1 MPPLYRWEAVAG
13 ARAGVQI
20 LHGMAEHAGRYGRF
34 ASALN
39 SAGYLAWAH
48 DHRGHGK
55 NAGEGGLGHF
65 GDSDG
70 WRALIDDA
78 AQVGSEMR
86 AAYPD
91 LPLFLFAH
99 SMGSFVAQSLIAEH
113 GPLYR
118 GVVLCGSDGP
128 RRAMEAG
135 GRALAG
141 LLRLTLGGRTPGKL
155 PDSLAFGPYNRQ
167 FAPNRTRLDWLSRDP
182 SEVDRFVAD
191 EWCGFPLTVQSWF
204 DFLHGKKPLG
214 TKEHLARIPKTLPI
228 YIIGGMRDPVGDNAK
243 GLDRLASLYRT
254 AGLAVDCRFY
264 EGARHEL
271 LNETNRDEV
280 TRDVIAWLDAHR

>member
-1 MPPLYRWEAVAG
+1 M
-13 ARAGVQI
+13 
-20 LHGMAEHAGRYGRF
+20 
-34 ASALN
+34 
-39 SAGYLAWAH
+39 
-48 DHRGHGK
+48 
-55 NAGEGGLGHF
+55 
-65 GDSDG
+65 
-70 WRALIDDA
+70 
-78 AQVGSEMR
+78 
-86 AAYPD
+86 
-91 LPLFLFAH
+91 
-99 SMGSFVAQSLIAEH
+99 AQSLIAEH

-191 EWCGFPLTVQSWF
+191 EWCGFRSRCSRGSN
-204 DFLHGKKPLG
+204 FLHGKKPLG

-264 EGARHEL
+264 EGAG
-271 LNETNRDEV
+271 TSC
-280 TRDVIAWLDAHR
+280 